1 MILLKT
7 KKRQVNVH
15 LVCYCLWSLCI
26 VVLKC
31 INKIST
37 FSYKTVFLLQGRV
50 DSKRYLEGEL
60 ERGGEG
66 EWGEGDGE
74 NHLSFSTQL
83 IKRTE
88 TSVQV

>member
-1 MILLKT
+1 MD
-7 KKRQVNVH
+7 N
-15 LVCYCLWSLCI
+15 
-26 VVLKC
+26 
-31 INKIST
+31 
-37 FSYKTVFLLQGRV
+37 
-50 DSKRYLEGEL
+50 KRYLEGEL

-88 TSVQV
+88 TPVQV

>member
-1 MILLKT
+1 M
-7 KKRQVNVH
+7 
-15 LVCYCLWSLCI
+15 
-26 VVLKC
+26 
-31 INKIST
+31 
-37 FSYKTVFLLQGRV
+37 

-60 ERGGEG
+60 ERGGEE